1 MGADLWGMKPETLL
15 AQLDHFTDP
24 QTAGVVPTIQPS
36 TTYVRGPDNALL
48 YPDLCYGRDQNPGYR
63 VVEGV
68 LSQLEA
74 QAIAPGVGRDLDPE
88 TVWAQLL
95 ASGQAAGMLLVQAL
109 KPGDQVIAG
118 LHMYWALR
126 NQIERFCQTWGLG
139 LHLVDMR
146 DLAAVEAALQHGT
159 DGCERLLLCEVPTNP
174 MLYMADIPAL
184 SRLCRAAGGRLA
196 VDATAATP
204 ILLRPLT
211 LGADLVFHSTTKALN
226 GHADL
231 LGGVLLGRED
241 GSAYSERLRSLRAG
255 LGAVPS
261 AFDAWLLARG
271 LRTAALRVRSS
282 SASALALAEAMERHA
297 AVSVVLYPHKDQV
310 ASRDMRG
317 GHGMLMSLR
326 LAGGAKA
333 ALVATSRFKLFLRA
347 TSLGGTESLVEYR
360 SAIEGP
366 TSPVPDDLLRFS
378 VGLEHIDD
386 LLADLSQ
393 ALEGL

>member
-1 MGADLWGMKPETLL
+1 MKTETVL
-15 AQLDHFTDP
+15 AQLDHFIDP

-63 VVEGV
+63 VVERV
-68 LSQLEA
+68 LRQLEA
-74 QAIAPGVGRDLDPE
+74 HVIAPGIGQDVPLDQ
-88 TVWAQLL
+88 VWAQLVS
-95 ASGQAAGMLLVQAL
+95 SGQAAGMLLMQAL
-109 KPGDQVIAG
+109 TPGDQVIAG
-118 LHMYWALR
+118 SHMYWALR
-126 NQIERFCQTWGLG
+126 GQIERFCQTWGVG
-139 LHLVDMR
+139 LQLVDMR
-146 DLAAVEAALQHGT
+146 DLQAVEQALRVGAR
-159 DGCERLLLCEVPTNP
+159 DCERLVLCEVPTNP

-184 SRLCRAAGGRLA
+184 SGLCHGAGARLA

-204 ILLRPLT
+204 VLLRPLT

-226 GHADL
+226 GHGDL

-271 LRTAALRVRSS
+271 LRTAALRVRAASS
-282 SASALALAEAMERHA
+282 SALVLAEAMEQHTA
-297 AVSVVLYPHKDQV
+297 ISQVLYPHKDQI
-310 ASRDMRG
+310 AGRDMRG

-326 LAGGAKA
+326 LAGGGEA
-333 ALVATSRFKLFLRA
+333 ALTATSRLKLFLRA

-366 TSPVPDDLLRFS
+366 ASPVPDDLLRFS
-378 VGLEHIDD
+378 VGLEHCDD
-386 LLADLSQ
+386 LLDDLHQ
-393 ALEGL
+393 ALKGL